1 LEENDAGAA
10 STLVVRMFEM
20 DLGFGGAGIWE
31 KLSSIIQESEDFFSL
46 TQTFSNLGM
55 LIDMKELYGYEVD
68 LQPMRD
74 LVVQKLLALLGH
86 LTKVKDEDAQKVLE
100 ALKELYRVFLRS
112 DMKEGR
118 LYFIEI
124 LSKMREEA
132 DLNALLS
139 GGVNGLLFSY
149 GEVSNEKIAQTT
161 QGYLLASGEKAGKA
175 ANFVRGL
182 FYVARDVIFAWE
194 GMIDMLDDFLRRTS
208 YEEFLIVL
216 PQLRLAFSFFTPA
229 EMDRLA
235 AKVAKKYGLRQSEF
249 EELKA
254 VGADEYAYGK
264 ALEERILRAM
274 A

>member
-1 LEENDAGAA
+1 
-10 STLVVRMFEM
+10 
-20 DLGFGGAGIWE
+20 
-31 KLSSIIQESEDFFSL
+31 
-46 TQTFSNLGM
+46 
-55 LIDMKELYGYEVD
+55 
-68 LQPMRD
+68 MR
-74 LVVQKLLALLGH
+74 A
-86 LTKVKDEDAQKVLE
+86 
-100 ALKELYRVFLRS
+100 
-112 DMKEGR
+112 
-118 LYFIEI
+118 
-124 LSKMREEA
+124 EA
-132 DLNALLS
+132 DLNSLLS
-139 GGVNGLLFSY
+139 GGVNGILFSY
-149 GEVSNEKIAQTT
+149 GEVSNEEIAQTT

-216 PQLRLAFSFFTPA
+216 PQLRLAFSFFTPV